1 MTEQPPIDHEA
12 FKQFER
18 TGYSRVAEG
27 YDQATAPVTAQ
38 VNDTVLDAVET
49 GSGTRLLDVAC
60 GPGWL
65 SAAAA
70 KRGAIVTGLDFAQN
84 MLTIARARC
93 PDATFHEGD
102 AEDLPF
108 EAGQFDAVVC
118 SLGFPHFPNPERA
131 IAEAFRVL
139 TPGGRYAFTNWT
151 PPVRNPFMGLL
162 FGAVQTHGTV
172 NVDLP
177 PGPSL
182 FRFGDPAECERVLHA
197 GGFVSVSVTEIPMLW
212 PFSAPEEVVPGVVA
226 STARLGPLLSMQTAE
241 QRRNI
246 ETAIIEGAKTYTTSQ
261 GVAIPTAVV
270 LAVARKP

>member
-27 YDQATAPVTAQ
+27 YDKATAQVTSQ

-93 PDATFHEGD
+93 PDAIFHEGD
-102 AEDLPF
+102 AEDLSF
-108 EAGQFDAVVC
+108 KAGQFDAVVC
-118 SLGFPHFPNPERA
+118 SLGFPHFPHPERA

-139 TPGGRYAFTNWT
+139 KPGGRYAFTNWS
-151 PPVRNPFMGLL
+151 PPARDPFMGLL

-182 FRFGDPAECERVLHA
+182 FRFGDPAECERALCA
-197 GGFVSVSVTEIPMLW
+197 GGFVLASVTEIPMLW

-226 STARLGPLLSMQTAE
+226 STARLGPLLSMQTEA

-261 GVAIPTAVV
+261 GVAIPTSVV

>member
-1 MTEQPPIDHEA
+1 M
-12 FKQFER
+12 
-18 TGYSRVAEG
+18 AEG
-27 YDQATAPVTAQ
+27 YDQATAQVTSQ
-38 VNDTVLDAVET
+38 VNDAVLDAVET
-49 GSGTRLLDVAC
+49 GNGTRLLDVAC

-70 KRGAIVTGLDFAQN
+70 KRGAVVTGLDFAQN

-93 PDATFHEGD
+93 PEAEFHEGD
-102 AEDLPF
+102 AEGLPF

-131 IAEAFRVL
+131 IAEVFRVF

-151 PPVRNPFMGLL
+151 PPARNPFMGLL
-162 FGAVQTHGTV
+162 FGAVQTHGTIE
-172 NVDLP
+172 VDLP

-182 FRFGDPAECERVLHA
+182 FRFGDPAARERALRA

-212 PFSAPEEVVPGVVA
+212 PFATPEAVVPGVVA
-226 STARLGPLLSMQTAE
+226 STARLGPLLSMQTEE
-241 QRRNI
+241 QRRSI
-246 ETAIIEGAKTYTTSQ
+246 ETAIIEGAKTYSQ

>member
-1 MTEQPPIDHEA
+1 MTDQPAIDPEA

-18 TGYSRVAEG
+18 TGYSKVAEG
-27 YDQATAPVTAQ
+27 YDKATAQVTAQ
-38 VNDTVLDAVET
+38 VNDAVLDAVET

-65 SAAAA
+65 STAAAQ
-70 KRGAIVTGLDFAQN
+70 RGAIVTGLDFAQN

-93 PDATFHEGD
+93 PDAAFHEGD
-102 AEDLPF
+102 AEGLPF

-118 SLGFPHFPNPERA
+118 NLGFPHFPTPERA

-139 TPGGRYAFTNWT
+139 KPGGRYAFTNWT
-151 PPVRNPFMGLL
+151 PPAKNPFMGLL

-172 NVDLP
+172 EVDLP

-182 FRFGDPAECERVLHA
+182 FRFGDPAECDRALRA
-197 GGFVSVSVTEIPMLW
+197 GGFESVSVTEIPMRW

-226 STARLGPLLSMQTAE
+226 STARLGPLLSMQTEA

-246 ETAIIEGAKTYTTSQ
+246 ENAITQGAKAYATDA
-261 GVAIPTAVV
+261 GIEIPTAVV
-270 LAVARKP
+270 LAVGRKP

>member
-1 MTEQPPIDHEA
+1 MADQPTIDHHA

-18 TGYSRVAEG
+18 AGYSRVAEG
-27 YDQATAPVTAQ
+27 YDQATAQVTSQ
-38 VNDTVLDAVET
+38 VNDAMLDAVEAR
-49 GSGTRLLDVAC
+49 SGTRLLDVAC

-70 KRGAIVTGLDFAQN
+70 QRGAIVTGLDFATN

-93 PDATFHEGD
+93 PEAAFHEGD

-118 SLGFPHFPNPERA
+118 SLGFPHFPNPDRA

-151 PPVRNPFMGLL
+151 PPARNPFMGLL

-172 NVDLP
+172 EVALP

-182 FRFGDPAECERVLHA
+182 FRFGDPAECERALSA
-197 GGFVSVSVTEIPMLW
+197 GGFVPLSVTEIPMLW
-212 PFSAPEEVVPGVVA
+212 PFAAPEAVVPGVVA
-226 STARLGPLLSMQTAE
+226 STARLGPLLSLQTEA

-246 ETAIIEGAKTYTTSQ
+246 ETAIIEGANTYTTSQ
-261 GVAIPTAVV
+261 GVEIPTAVV

>member
-1 MTEQPPIDHEA
+1 MTDQPPIDHEA

-18 TGYSRVAEG
+18 AGYSRVAEG
-27 YDQATAPVTAQ
+27 YDQATAQVTSQ
-38 VNDTVLDAVET
+38 VNDAVLDAVET
-49 GSGTRLLDVAC
+49 GRGTRLLDVAC

-70 KRGAIVTGLDFAQN
+70 KRGAVVTGLDFAQN

-93 PDATFHEGD
+93 PDAAFHEGD

-118 SLGFPHFPNPERA
+118 SLGFPHFPHPARA

-151 PPVRNPFMGLL
+151 PPARNSFMGLL

-172 NVDLP
+172 EVDLP

-182 FRFGDPAECERVLHA
+182 FHFGDPTECDRALRA

-226 STARLGPLLSMQTAE
+226 STARLGPLLSMQTEE

-246 ETAIIEGAKTYTTSQ
+246 DTAIIEGAKTYTTSK
-261 GVAIPTAVV
+261 GVEIPTAVV

>member
-1 MTEQPPIDHEA
+1 
-12 FKQFER
+12 
-18 TGYSRVAEG
+18 
-27 YDQATAPVTAQ
+27 
-38 VNDTVLDAVET
+38 
-49 GSGTRLLDVAC
+49 
-60 GPGWL
+60 
-65 SAAAA
+65 
-70 KRGAIVTGLDFAQN
+70 

-102 AEDLPF
+102 AEALPF
-108 EAGQFDAVVC
+108 EAGQFDAIVC
-118 SLGFPHFPNPERA
+118 SLGFPHFPTPERA

-151 PPVRNPFMGLL
+151 PPARNPFMGLL
-162 FGAVQTHGTV
+162 FGAVQAHGTV

-182 FRFGDPAECERVLHA
+182 FRFGDPAECDRALRV

-226 STARLGPLLSMQTAE
+226 STARLGPLLSMQTEA

>member
-18 TGYSRVAEG
+18 ADYSRVAES
-27 YDQATAPVTAQ
+27 YDQATAQVTSQ
-38 VNDTVLDAVET
+38 VNDAVLDAVEA
-49 GSGTRLLDVAC
+49 GRGTRLLDVAC

-70 KRGAIVTGLDFAQN
+70 QRGAIVTGLDFAQN

-93 PDATFHEGD
+93 PDAAFHEGD

-151 PPVRNPFMGLL
+151 PPARNPFMGLL

-177 PGPSL
+177 LGPSL
-182 FRFGDPAECERVLHA
+182 FRFGDPAECERALRA

-226 STARLGPLLSMQTAE
+226 STARLGPLLSMQTEA

-246 ETAIIEGAKTYTTSQ
+246 EHAIIEGARTYATGG
-261 GVAIPTAVV
+261 GVEIPTAVV

>member
-1 MTEQPPIDHEA
+1 MTEQPPIDPEA
-12 FKQFER
+12 FKRFER
-18 TGYSRVAEG
+18 AGYSRVAEG
-27 YDQATAPVTAQ
+27 YDQATAQVTSQ

-93 PDATFHEGD
+93 PEATFHEGD

-131 IAEAFRVL
+131 IAETFRVL

-151 PPVRNPFMGLL
+151 PPARNPFMGLL
-162 FGAVQTHGTV
+162 FGAVQTHGTI

-182 FRFGDPAECERVLHA
+182 FRFGDPAECERALRA
-197 GGFVSVSVTEIPMLW
+197 GGFVAVSVTEIPMLW

-226 STARLGPLLSMQTAE
+226 STARLGPLLSMQTEE